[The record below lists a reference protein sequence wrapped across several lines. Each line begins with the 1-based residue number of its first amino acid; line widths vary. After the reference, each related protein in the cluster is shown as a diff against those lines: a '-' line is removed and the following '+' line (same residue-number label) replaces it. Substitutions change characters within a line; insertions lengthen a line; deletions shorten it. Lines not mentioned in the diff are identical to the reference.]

1 MYNLSC
7 NRLKNYI
14 INENN
19 NKDNMIPIKNDTYDS
34 LFKSEKRNNDL
45 STIFLFNPDNYN
57 NKEIKIS

>member
-19 NKDNMIPIKNDTYDS
+19 NKDNMIPIKYDTYDS